1 MSNRKLLKVINAK
14 NKLNLLDQL
23 RIEEILMRNSSGN
36 YFILNS
42 GLIETSVV
50 LGISGK
56 PLELI
61 DVEKCKDANIKVIR
75 RFSGGG
81 TVIVDNSTIFSTFI
95 LNVIVLFS
103 KIFLNL
109 NLQATIFVLLLVRR
123 HML

>member
-14 NKLNLLDQL
+14 NKLNLLNQL

-42 GLIETSVV
+42 GLIDTSVV

-61 DVEKCKDANIKVIR
+61 DMKKCKDANIKVIR

-81 TVIVDNSTIFSTFI
+81 TVIVDKSTIFSTFV
-95 LNVIVLFS
+95 LNV
-103 KIFLNL
+103 KICY
-109 NLQATIFVLLLVRR
+109 LL
-123 HML
+123 

>member
-36 YFILNS
+36 YFLLNS

-95 LNVIVLFS
+95 LNVIILFS
-103 KIFLNL
+103 IIFLNP
-109 NLQATIFVLLLVRR
+109 NLQATIFVSLVRR